1 MNTEKLEKLKKSLDN
16 KFIPDNMKDK
26 IRAEIKKLE
35 ADIKTDDTIT
45 ATEVKEEVKEIEKK
59 VEKALEVAEKKEEQ
73 AQAKAPAKTRTKR
86 TTTSRTKKP
95 KVEEKPIAKK
105 KTFTAIAKEI
115 RKAGESWEDAKLRA
129 RKMMKSETTEIKKK
143 TRTETDKLL
152 AMVRRNKEYK
162 KLAGTSNLSKDAQR
176 RAMPRGKRVS
186 KTGNVYYEN
195 RANRVDVGGFKS
207 AYLETGGGVG
217 QKKYNIKFNVGKAK
231 YVINYHD
238 GVKKYKDGSD
248 FYDMKIFKT
257 KPMLDEFQRKLIRE
271 GYKYSYADGGGVKGD
286 RYDGKTEKIVE
297 ELKKI
302 KGGLDNKAPYVYQ
315 RDGFIYVS
323 AEEGDNYAD
332 YDNYLYID
340 EKLEDF
346 ADKYDTYW
354 DWENAGAIVLFPLS
368 DEDEYATGG
377 TIIGTPETPLGRDL
391 GISYTGLVGETGAM
405 SSGEMF
411 AEGGGVDGKEVIKL
425 KVYGLSGKVVRDGNF
440 IINYNDN
447 TITFPSGK
455 TFKVEEDKEYTIKI
469 EKTKIKAKRGVKG
482 LSDFLKELNT
492 PDTPFGSLAMNLIAL
507 GKDGKYEQGGSLVDG
522 YLTDPNFGDFQA
534 GVYEMG
540 GNTGLPAGTEQHFVN
555 YYLGEGTAQGIY
567 AKGGGVGRGIVLDKF
582 KGKSPNNRHYSLEM
596 FTNPDGL
603 DYFRLYD
610 DTSNDI
616 LAQSYDLEEVK
627 LYAEMFKGKRYAKGG
642 GVRMVGNRE
651 YPTGRAWTN
660 EHKHI
665 DKADSREVNYK
676 RKKSFDGGG
685 GIEDNAPSVYIA
697 DLEAYNN
704 GRLVGKWFNL
714 LDYSDADEFNEAVAD
729 FLKETGA
736 EEYAVHDFENI
747 PRSMQSE
754 YLGVKDFEEI
764 YEMIDL
770 ARDKDLPLEVVMEV
784 SNELGESAVDEFY
797 GVYDSE
803 EDFAEQLV
811 DDLGIES
818 FNNFEYYLEISDTDR
833 RLLAQD
839 MADSYVDDI
848 RDEDG
853 GNRLIEEAGLD
864 VEEYEEAD
872 SERQEEMLDEAR
884 EIVYNEYYNNWY
896 DGLSDPYNFLVE
908 EQGLYDAESFA
919 KADFVRVDIE
929 KLARELEYD
938 YTFIR
943 YDGQVYVF
951 SVR

>member
-1 MNTEKLEKLKKSLDN
+1 MNIEKLEKLKKSLDN

-35 ADIKTDDTIT
+35 ADIKTDDTMT
-45 ATEVKEEVKEIEKK
+45 TTEIKSEVKEIEKE
-59 VEKALEVAEKKEEQ
+59 VEKALEVAEKKEE
-73 AQAKAPAKTRTKR
+73 KAEAKTRAKR

-95 KVEEKPIAKK
+95 KVEEKPTAKK
-105 KTFTAIAKEI
+105 KTVFSLAKEI
-115 RKAGESWEDAKLRA
+115 RKADESWDDAKQRA
-129 RKMMKSETTEIKKK
+129 RKMMTSQTTETKKK

-186 KTGNVYYEN
+186 ESGNVYYEN

-217 QKKYNIKFNVGKAK
+217 KMKKPTLKKGDVVLVVGRRWFDRANGNTYHTAEVFVNDKYVGKSRMTYGYDEQYIQTAK
-231 YVINYHD
+231 EILLDSYKLPKGMSDTSPLWQLREYGVTLNKTVSD
-238 GVKKYKDGSD
+238 G
-248 FYDMKIFKT
+248 
-257 KPMLDEFQRKLIRE
+257 
-271 GYKYSYADGGGVKGD
+271 
-286 RYDGKTEKIVE
+286 
-297 ELKKI
+297 LK
-302 KGGLDNKAPYVYQ
+302 
-315 RDGFIYVS
+315 RD
-323 AEEGDNYAD
+323 
-332 YDNYLYID
+332 
-340 EKLEDF
+340 LE
-346 ADKYDTYW
+346 
-354 DWENAGAIVLFPLS
+354 
-368 DEDEYATGG
+368 TGG

-391 GISYTGLVGETGAM
+391 GIRYTGLVGETGAM

-411 AEGGGVDGKEVIKL
+411 MAGGSLTKYV
-425 KVYGLSGKVVRDGNF
+425 KVYVVQGNYGSGFEDLTAHDTFGEAKKERKVYDENERNYPHRVIGRRVLRSDYEKGN
-440 IINYNDN
+440 
-447 TITFPSGK
+447 
-455 TFKVEEDKEYTIKI
+455 
-469 EKTKIKAKRGVKG
+469 
-482 LSDFLKELNT
+482 
-492 PDTPFGSLAMNLIAL
+492 
-507 GKDGKYEQGGSLVDG
+507 YEQGGSLVDG

-534 GVYEMG
+534 GIYEMG
-540 GNTGLPAGTEQHFVN
+540 GNTGLPSGAEQSYVN
-555 YYLGEGTAQGIY
+555 YYLNEGATAGMY
-567 AKGGGVGRGIVLDKF
+567 KKGGVTNERRYVN
-582 KGKSPNNRHYSLEM
+582 KSQ
-596 FTNPDGL
+596 
-603 DYFRLYD
+603 DY
-610 DTSNDI
+610 
-616 LAQSYDLEEVK
+616 EV
-627 LYAEMFKGKRYAKGG
+627 RYAKSRPSRKG
-642 GVRMVGNRE
+642 
-651 YPTGRAWTN
+651 Y
-660 EHKHI
+660 K
-665 DKADSREVNYK
+665 DKRNFAS
-676 RKKSFDGGG
+676 GG

-754 YLGVKDFEEI
+754 YLGVKDFEKF

-803 EDFAEQLV
+803 EDFAQQLV

-833 RLLAQD
+833 RLLAQE

-853 GNRLIEEAGLD
+853 GNRLIEEANLD
-864 VEEYEEAD
+864 LEEYEEAD
-872 SERQEEMLDEAR
+872 SDRQEEMLDEAR
-884 EIVYNEYYNNWY
+884 EIVYDEYYNTWY
-896 DGLSDPYNFLVE
+896 DGLDDPYYFLVE
-908 EQGLYDAESFA
+908 EQGLYSADDFA
-919 KADFVRVDIE
+919 KASFVRVDIE

-943 YDGQVYVF
+943 YDGKVYVF

>member
-1 MNTEKLEKLKKSLDN
+1 MNIEKLEKLKKSLDN

-35 ADIKTDDTIT
+35 ADIKTDDTMT
-45 ATEVKEEVKEIEKK
+45 TTEIKSEVKEIEKE
-59 VEKALEVAEKKEEQ
+59 VEKALEVAEKKEE
-73 AQAKAPAKTRTKR
+73 KAEAKTRAKR

-95 KVEEKPIAKK
+95 KVEEKPTAKK
-105 KTFTAIAKEI
+105 KTVFSLAKEI
-115 RKAGESWEDAKLRA
+115 RKADESWDDAKQRA
-129 RKMMKSETTEIKKK
+129 RKMMTSQTTETKKK

-186 KTGNVYYEN
+186 ESGNVYYEN

-217 QKKYNIKFNVGKAK
+217 KMKKPTLKKGDVVLVVGRRWFDRANGNTYHTAEVFVNDKYVGKSRMTYGYDEQYIQTAK
-231 YVINYHD
+231 EILLDSYKLPKGMSDTSALWRLREYGVTLNKTVSD
-238 GVKKYKDGSD
+238 G
-248 FYDMKIFKT
+248 
-257 KPMLDEFQRKLIRE
+257 
-271 GYKYSYADGGGVKGD
+271 
-286 RYDGKTEKIVE
+286 
-297 ELKKI
+297 LK
-302 KGGLDNKAPYVYQ
+302 
-315 RDGFIYVS
+315 RD
-323 AEEGDNYAD
+323 
-332 YDNYLYID
+332 
-340 EKLEDF
+340 LE
-346 ADKYDTYW
+346 
-354 DWENAGAIVLFPLS
+354 
-368 DEDEYATGG
+368 TGG
-377 TIIGTPETPLGRDL
+377 TIIGTPETPLARDL

-411 AEGGGVDGKEVIKL
+411 
-425 KVYGLSGKVVRDGNF
+425 
-440 IINYNDN
+440 
-447 TITFPSGK
+447 
-455 TFKVEEDKEYTIKI
+455 
-469 EKTKIKAKRGVKG
+469 
-482 LSDFLKELNT
+482 
-492 PDTPFGSLAMNLIAL
+492 
-507 GKDGKYEQGGSLVDG
+507 
-522 YLTDPNFGDFQA
+522 
-534 GVYEMG
+534 EMG
-540 GNTGLPAGTEQHFVN
+540 GNTGLPTGAEQSYVN
-555 YYLGEGTAQGIY
+555 YYLNEGATAGMY
-567 AKGGGVGRGIVLDKF
+567 AKGGVTNERRYVNKSQDYEVRYAKSRPSR
-582 KGKSPNNRHYSLEM
+582 KGY
-596 FTNPDGL
+596 
-603 DYFRLYD
+603 
-610 DTSNDI
+610 
-616 LAQSYDLEEVK
+616 
-627 LYAEMFKGKRYAKGG
+627 KGKR
-642 GVRMVGNRE
+642 
-651 YPTGRAWTN
+651 
-660 EHKHI
+660 
-665 DKADSREVNYK
+665 
-676 RKKSFDGGG
+676 SFAVGG

-754 YLGVKDFEEI
+754 YLGVKDFEKF

-784 SNELGESAVDEFY
+784 LNELGESAVDEFY

-803 EDFAEQLV
+803 EDFAQQLV

-833 RLLAQD
+833 RLLAQE

-853 GNRLIEEAGLD
+853 GNRLIEEANLD
-864 VEEYEEAD
+864 LEEYEEAD
-872 SERQEEMLDEAR
+872 SDRQEEMLDEAR
-884 EIVYNEYYNNWY
+884 EIVYDEYYNTWY
-896 DGLSDPYNFLVE
+896 DGLDDPYYFLVE
-908 EQGLYDAESFA
+908 EQGLYSADDFA
-919 KADFVRVDIE
+919 KASFVRVDIE

-943 YDGQVYVF
+943 YDGKVYVF